1 MDARNSG
8 NNPSLPQVQDTSMG
22 FECSQPPDLF
32 LRKSQE
38 SEAREYKISEM
49 WAKIQNW
56 EAIAEEMNLRTE
68 RAEARAADLVQ
79 QLKDMEERAKAAEA
93 YISQSTQPTPSIGT
107 SRGCL
112 PAFDPQL
119 PFDAFTP
126 DADSSMRNEAEVTT
140 HAIVSDSAQDKVLT
154 KGKER
159 EQIPVNNRHL
169 YNDADD
175 DDQETDEDR
184 DADAAM
190 NTTGIEFSAAS
201 AIVPF
206 GPMKFPKSIIGAG
219 PALRLRT
226 THYKENIRGSTS
238 TSMFGRTAEDLSP
251 EINMGSGLM
260 PSSTLEQAVIALTG
274 CVTRLTEKISYLPH
288 SGVDPA
294 ERKKKY
300 GNPRPRTAL
309 FKLPPQRH
317 TTPERNDQLRAVR
330 EIMNTLLNI
339 QHDADIV
346 RANQVDEA
354 VIAAHEEE
362 RGPGPTPPYAPAWG
376 NIEGPWNYALLEIFM
391 EAYTAKYI
399 IRNEE
404 QQEDICKMFM
414 DRLRRLKKRVN
425 QANQIGGETEVQMNQ
440 RLLTRHRIV
449 LANQRRNSRRNE
461 RYAVRSRITVQNAAS
476 QKGDGRVV
484 WEHLDE
490 IVATLGAGGMSS
502 DESDVDD
509 DGQKVYFVKKMSWR
523 RLGLVSR
530 MISVDR
536 DRNFKNCYENI
547 VGNGPSPRKRRI
559 NATETSRRPIPGLP
573 VNFYNDGWYGQLS
586 EAQKKQL
593 GAKPALDLIE
603 FERVEG

>member
-1 MDARNSG
+1 MDPRNSDD
-8 NNPSLPQVQDTSMG
+8 NPPSLHSSLPQDQDTSMA
-22 FECSQPPDLF
+22 FERIQSHDLF
-32 LRKSQE
+32 MRKSQE
-38 SEAREYKISEM
+38 LEAKERRIDEM
-49 WAKIQNW
+49 LAKIQNW
-56 EAIAEEMNLRTE
+56 EACAKEMNVRTE
-68 RAEARAADLVQ
+68 RAEARAADLVR
-79 QLKDMEERAKAAEA
+79 QLKDMEERANVAEA
-93 YISQSTQPTPSIGT
+93 CISQGTLPMSSIGIT
-107 SRGCL
+107 RDCL
-112 PAFDPQL
+112 PTFDPRL

-126 DADSSMRNEAEVTT
+126 DADSSMRNETEDPPRGEVR
-140 HAIVSDSAQDKVLT
+140 T

-159 EQIPVNNRHL
+159 ERIPVNNQYLGH
-169 YNDADD
+169 DADNEGE
-175 DDQETDEDR
+175 ETDEEEDR
-184 DADAAM
+184 DAAM
-190 NTTGIEFSAAS
+190 NITGNEFSALS
-201 AIVPF
+201 AVIPF
-206 GPMKFPKSIIGAG
+206 GSMKFPKSIIGAG

-226 THYKENIRGSTS
+226 IHYKENNVGSTS
-238 TSMFGRTAEDLSP
+238 TSMNGRTTEDLSP
-251 EINMGSGLM
+251 EINMGGRLM
-260 PSSTLEQAVIALTG
+260 PSSSLEQAVIALTG
-274 CVTRLTEKISYLPH
+274 CVTRLTEKISYLPR
-288 SGVDPA
+288 SGVDLA

-300 GNPRPRTAL
+300 GGPRTAL

-317 TTPERNDQLRAVR
+317 TTPDRNGQLRAVR
-330 EIMNTLLNI
+330 ETMNTLLNI

-346 RANQVDEA
+346 RANKVDEA
-354 VIAAHEEE
+354 VIAAYEAE

-376 NIEGPWNYALLEIFM
+376 SIEGPWNYALLEIFM
-391 EAYTAKYI
+391 EAYMVKYV

-425 QANQIGGETEVQMNQ
+425 QATQVVGETEVQMNE

-490 IVATLGAGGMSS
+490 VTATLGAGGMSS

-509 DGQKVYFVKKMSWR
+509 DGQKIYFVKKMSWR
-523 RLGLVSR
+523 KLGLVSR

-547 VGNGPSPRKRRI
+547 VGSGPRPRKRRV

-573 VNFYNDGWYGQLS
+573 VNFYNDGWYSQLN
-586 EAQKKQL
+586 EGQKKQL
-593 GAKPALDLIE
+593 DAKPALDLIE